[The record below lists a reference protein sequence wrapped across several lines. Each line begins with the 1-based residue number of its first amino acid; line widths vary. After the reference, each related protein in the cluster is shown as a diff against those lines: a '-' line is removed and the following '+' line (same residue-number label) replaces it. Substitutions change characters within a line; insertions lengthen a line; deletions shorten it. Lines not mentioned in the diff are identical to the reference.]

1 MFLSPADAALVRE
14 RFGTPCY
21 VYDRASLET
30 AARSALAFPHA
41 FGFTL
46 RYAMKANSSHAV
58 LAIFRD
64 LGLHIDASSDPEVER
79 ALRAGF
85 APGHIQ
91 LTAQVPSRRLEEFV
105 ALGVL
110 YNACSLH
117 QLDRYGRVLPGRDVT
132 IRVNP
137 GLGSGSTNRT
147 NTGGPAA
154 SFGIWHAHLDEAKAL
169 AARHRLVVRGLHTHI
184 GSGSDPAVW
193 MRVAGL
199 VLEIAERLPAVITVS
214 LGGGFKVARVP
225 GEQATD
231 LAAVGSVVRQAFVGF
246 HRRTGRRLHLEIE
259 PGTYL
264 VANAGVVVATCVDVV
279 DTGQDGYLFAKLD
292 AGMTEVTRASLYGAQ
307 HPIAVLAEGRPA
319 ARVVF
324 VGPCCESGDILT
336 PAPGDPEALAPREV
350 ARPEIGDLVVVGG
363 AGAYCAAMSTG
374 NYNSY
379 PLAPEVLREPDGSLR
394 LVRRRQSLEQ
404 MLANEV
410 E

>member
-21 VYDRASLET
+21 VYDRAGLET

-41 FGFTL
+41 FGVTL
-46 RYAMKANSSHAV
+46 RYAMKANSNRAV
-58 LAIFRD
+58 LQVFRD
-64 LGLHIDASSDPEVER
+64 LGLHVDASSDPEVER

-85 APGHIQ
+85 APAAIQ
-91 LTAQVPSRRLEEFV
+91 LTSQVPSPRLEEFV
-105 ALGVL
+105 ARGVL

-117 QLDRYGRVLPGRDVT
+117 QLDRYGRAFAGRDVT

-137 GLGSGSTNRT
+137 GLGSGSTKRT
-147 NTGGPAA
+147 NTGGPAS
-154 SFGIWHAHLDEAKAL
+154 SFGIWHEYLDEAKAL

-292 AGMTEVTRASLYGAQ
+292 AGMTEVTRPSLYGAQ